1 MSSLQGGRAAGI
13 GTVDSKGGRRP
24 PPPYK
29 TNAAAHAATEG
40 REEEAEEEE
49 MIIEVQAK
57 VCRSILSADI
67 TELQF
72 LEACPGASYVK
83 EFSVWNK

>member
-1 MSSLQGGRAAGI
+1 MPSEGQR
-13 GTVDSKGGRRP
+13 GTTSGDSKRTSAQEPG
-24 PPPYK
+24 
-29 TNAAAHAATEG
+29 AAED
-40 REEEAEEEE
+40 EE
-49 MIIEVQAK
+49 IVLEVEAK

-72 LEACPGASYVK
+72 LEACPGALYVQ